1 MKITAK
7 KMVTILLT
15 LAFFTSSY
23 AQTMTKTQDENATN
37 SNGKLIKDLDGDGV
51 LDSVYI
57 EDSRIICRLSTQNFE
72 KMQSQEVD
80 IFDGSHIENAKNG
93 FYFNINFM
101 RGGHQNQ
108 FKYDNKT
115 KRIQLIGMSRYQLG
129 NAANDG
135 SGESSVNLL
144 TNDYIGDWNYFDHNK
159 TVLIKIPTIKTKMAL
174 GKVYLEDFSEETYFG
189 FAKKCEELYHTRK
202 QREMQ
207 K

>member
-1 MKITAK
+1 
-7 KMVTILLT
+7 
-15 LAFFTSSY
+15 
-23 AQTMTKTQDENATN
+23 
-37 SNGKLIKDLDGDGV
+37 
-51 LDSVYI
+51 
-57 EDSRIICRLSTQNFE
+57 
-72 KMQSQEVD
+72 MQSQEVD

-101 RGGHQNQ
+101 RGGHKNQ
-108 FKYDNKT
+108 FRYYNKT
-115 KRIQLIGMSRYQLG
+115 KRIQLIGMSRYQFG

-144 TNDYIGDWNYFDHNK
+144 TSDYIGDWNYFDHNK
-159 TVLIKIPTIKTKMAL
+159 TVLIKIPTIKTKMVL